1 MGELDEERAV
11 AESPLKENEIRG
23 TCLVGDIV
31 LNKKWG
37 SSWGGDPLPAASLEV
52 QPSDSLRGP
61 RIDIFDEQY
70 LVALLIVNEIVH
82 LLFR

>member
-1 MGELDEERAV
+1 MAL
-11 AESPLKENEIRG
+11 SSCTKNEGRPDG
-23 TCLVGDIV
+23 GDPR
-31 LNKKWG
+31 
-37 SSWGGDPLPAASLEV
+37 GDPLPAASLEV
-52 QPSDSLRGP
+52 QPSDSLRGQ

>member
-23 TCLVGDIV
+23 TCVVGDIV
-31 LNKKWG
+31 LSKNG
-37 SSWGGDPLPAASLEV
+37 RRPGGGDPLPAASLEV
-52 QPSDSLRGP
+52 QPSDSLRGQ
-61 RIDIFDEQY
+61 RVDIFDEQY
-70 LVALLIVNEIVH
+70 LVALLVVNEIVH

>member
-1 MGELDEERAV
+1 MSASAYFYGRTHRD
-11 AESPLKENEIRG
+11 
-23 TCLVGDIV
+23 
-31 LNKKWG
+31 
-37 SSWGGDPLPAASLEV
+37 GGDPLPAASLEV
-52 QPSDSLRGP
+52 QPSDSLRGQ

>member
-1 MGELDEERAV
+1 MSASAYFYGRTR
-11 AESPLKENEIRG
+11 RG
-23 TCLVGDIV
+23 
-31 LNKKWG
+31 
-37 SSWGGDPLPAASLEV
+37 GGDPLPAASLEV
-52 QPSDSLRGP
+52 QPSDSLRGQ

>member
-1 MGELDEERAV
+1 MLHGLWLPEITIRQGQDKRHVCSGRYRPEQKMGGR
-11 AESPLKENEIRG
+11 PG
-23 TCLVGDIV
+23 
-31 LNKKWG
+31 
-37 SSWGGDPLPAASLEV
+37 GGDPLPAASLEV
-52 QPSDSLRGP
+52 QPSDSLRGQ

>member
-1 MGELDEERAV
+1 MPGIIHGRERRRTIARRYR
-11 AESPLKENEIRG
+11 S
-23 TCLVGDIV
+23 
-31 LNKKWG
+31 G
-37 SSWGGDPLPAASLEV
+37 SRPDRGDPLPAASLEV
-52 QPSDSLRGP
+52 QPSDSLRGQ